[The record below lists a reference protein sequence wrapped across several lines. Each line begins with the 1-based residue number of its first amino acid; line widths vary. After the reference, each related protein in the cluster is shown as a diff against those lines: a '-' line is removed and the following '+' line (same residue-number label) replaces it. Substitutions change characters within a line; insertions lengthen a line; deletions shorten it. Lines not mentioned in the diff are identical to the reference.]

1 MLSQF
6 FRIIAILSLA
16 LASLCI
22 LKVEDTGTNLC
33 IYEYLQP
40 QKATYFNELLGT
52 SSDDPTLLS
61 SMGIVGIFF
70 FFPLLLSFRRA
81 WYVVILWLYA
91 IFQFII
97 ILMIETASIS
107 KIIYDSIVYCHNGW
121 LFTWVIGQSIF
132 IVFSFVYIFYGTET
146 NV

>member
-33 IYEYLQP
+33 IYKYLQP

-61 SMGIVGIFF
+61 TMGIVGIFF
-70 FFPLLLSFRRA
+70 FSHCCYHLDVLGM
-81 WYVVILWLYA
+81 WLYYGYMR
-91 IFQFII
+91 FFN
-97 ILMIETASIS
+97 SS
-107 KIIYDSIVYCHNGW
+107 
-121 LFTWVIGQSIF
+121 
-132 IVFSFVYIFYGTET
+132 SF
-146 NV
+146 

>member
-33 IYEYLQP
+33 IYEYLQL
-40 QKATYFNELLGT
+40 QKVTYFNELLGT

-61 SMGIVGIFF
+61 TMGLVGIFF
-70 FFPLLLSFRRA
+70 FFILLLSFRRA
-81 WYVVILWLYA
+81 WYVVVLWLYA

-107 KIIYDSIVYCHNGW
+107 KIIYDSIVHCHNGW
-121 LFTWVIGQSIF
+121 LFAWVIGQSIF
-132 IVFSFVYIFYGTET
+132 IVFSFVYIFYSTET
-146 NV
+146 NG